1 MSNPAGYPGADEAL
15 HLLSRFQQTVG
26 EFAKRE
32 DQARRTINTRR
43 SDASRKYHGSISRVE
58 AQLEAELAAAE
69 AAYTQGQEQV
79 REAYDRR
86 RVRIRK
92 AGENVLRGL
101 HARGKQAKERFLH
114 QLQMRHLKADR
125 EFPARMQAVDHA
137 YAEFTHR
144 LAAET
149 ARITA
154 LRRRTSQARGMGA
167 KDEPLPAPGIPAN
180 PEEGLAR
187 LGAMLDQLE
196 AENAAFQAAP
206 AARQLRWA
214 PLPLLLVLVI
224 AGAGAALV
232 LRQPW
237 EIVAGVA
244 AFAGLVVIVLHM
256 LALRKAKP
264 VAAVVRTHFHE
275 AAVLHD
281 ACRAA
286 ADAQYAAD
294 RQAVQEEYDRTLA
307 EIEARWAEADALQ
320 VKVAS
325 EGREKLDRQLPRVTE
340 KSAGTIVTNLR
351 RVETRHAS
359 RVAAANARVEA
370 ERAELEAARETAH
383 TALAEL
389 EATLGADLERE
400 WQQEV
405 LPLWQEI
412 QRLNDSAVVSS
423 PEWSRQFVESWTP
436 SATFLPAIQF
446 GRVEVDLSTAGV
458 PADPRFALPN
468 PPKISVPLSLTFPE
482 QGSLVLETNDSGD
495 AEVIGAMH
503 NVLLRLLAGMPPG
516 KLSLT
521 LIDPVGLGENFAGF
535 MHLADYEESLIN
547 RRIWTQ
553 REQIEER
560 LAFLNEHIEKMI
572 QMYLRNEYATIT
584 EYNAQAGSVA
594 EKYHIL
600 VVADFPANFSDIAVK
615 RLQSIVSSGARCG
628 VFVLMHWDRRQ
639 IAPEGLVADELRKNS
654 VCLRREGGG
663 WKVSGGREAGFAKLS
678 LDRPPEPEVA
688 GEMIHRV
695 GRSSVDSQRVELPFE
710 QIAPAPDELWAGD
723 TSSEL
728 RVPIGRTGA
737 TKLQYL
743 AIGKGTRQHALFAG
757 KTGSGKSTLF
767 HVLITNLALAYSPE
781 QVEFYLIDFKKGVE
795 FKCYATKRLPHARVV
810 AIESD
815 REFALSVLQRVDE
828 ELKRRGDI
836 FRRLGVQD
844 VAGYRRSGGTE
855 AIPRTLLIIDE
866 FQEFFVEDDA
876 IAQSAA
882 LLFDRIIRQG
892 RAFGIHVLL
901 GSQTLGGA
909 YTLARATLG
918 QMVIRVAL
926 QCNEADAYLIMDDN
940 NSAPRLLSRPGE
952 GIYNDAAGAV
962 EGNSPFQAGWLSD
975 EERDRWLEKISALA
989 AARNGTY
996 ASPIVFEGNAPA
1008 DVRDNDL
1015 LRTVLATEPLS
1026 APAIPR
1032 IWLGAP
1038 NSIKGPTEV
1047 AFHRQSG
1054 NHLLIA
1060 GQREEAIITMLGLSA
1075 LALAAQY
1082 PAGKAK
1088 IYFLHALT
1096 PGTQDAEALDRLISP
1111 IPGLVNVQPH
1121 EISEVMATL
1130 AADLAQ
1136 RSEGAAPA
1144 DAPAVFVFIH
1154 GLHRFK
1160 KLRQEEDFSF
1170 SMSSESEAGAG
1181 ANLLKLINEGSSY
1194 GMHLVATVDTLNNLH
1209 RALGRKPLGEFEMR
1223 VLFQM
1228 SANDSATLID
1238 SPKASNLGLHRALLY
1253 NEQHGAMETFRPYA
1267 LPPREWVQGGVEGRG
1282 ASVEGLDASAQA
1294 RP

>member
-1 MSNPAGYPGADEAL
+1 MSSPVGSPGADEAL
-15 HLLSRFQQTVG
+15 NLLGRFQQTVAD
-26 EFAKRE
+26 FAKRE

-43 SDASRKYHGSISRVE
+43 SDASRKYHGGISRLE
-58 AQLEAELAAAE
+58 AQLEADLAAADAEFSE
-69 AAYTQGQEQV
+69 AQERV
-79 REAYDRR
+79 RSAHDRR
-86 RVRIRK
+86 RIRVRK
-92 AGENVLRGL
+92 AGENVMRSLQ
-101 HARGKQAKERFLH
+101 ARGKQARERFLH
-114 QLQMRHLKADR
+114 QLQMRHLSAER
-125 EFPARMQAVDHA
+125 ELPGRFQAVDHA

-149 ARITA
+149 ERLML
-154 LRRRTSQARGMGA
+154 LRRRTKQARRMQA
-167 KDEPLPAPGIPAN
+167 AAETRPTPELPTDA
-180 PEEGLAR
+180 EECLVR
-187 LGAMLDQLE
+187 LGELLSALD
-196 AENAAFQAAP
+196 AANTAFHRTA
-206 AARQLRWA
+206 AARQLRWI
-214 PLPLLLVLVI
+214 PLALLLVVVM
-224 AGAGAALV
+224 AGVGAALA

-237 EIVAGVA
+237 EIVAGAGSGA
-244 AFAGLVVIVLHM
+244 AFIVIALHI
-256 LALRKAKP
+256 LARRRAKSAA
-264 VAAVVRTHFHE
+264 AAVRGLYEE
-275 AAVLHD
+275 AALVHD
-281 ACRAA
+281 ACRAT

-294 RQAVQEEYDRTLA
+294 RQAVQDDYDGTVA
-307 EIEARWAEADALQ
+307 EIDARWAEADALKAQ
-320 VKVAS
+320 VAM
-325 EGREKLDRQLPRVTE
+325 EGREKLDRQLPRALA
-340 KSAGTIVTNLR
+340 KSEESLTAELHR
-351 RVETRHAS
+351 AERVHAE
-359 RVAAANARVEA
+359 RLEAAKARVEE
-370 ERAELEAARETAH
+370 ERAQLEVNRDRAVGDV
-383 TALAEL
+383 AEL
-389 EATLGADLERE
+389 DATLAADLTRA
-400 WQQEV
+400 WQEEV
-405 LPLWQEI
+405 LPLWEEI
-412 QRLNDSAVVSS
+412 QRLNEAAVGGS
-423 PEWSRQFVESWTP
+423 PEWSRQLVESWSP
-436 SATFLPAIQF
+436 SETFIPAIQI
-446 GRVEVDLSTAGV
+446 GQVRVDLYSPGV
-458 PADPRFALPN
+458 GLPVDPRFALPD
-468 PPKISVPLSLTFPE
+468 PPTISVPLSLSFPE
-482 QGSLVLETNDSGD
+482 RGSLVLETSDSGD

-503 NVLLRLLAGMPPG
+503 NVVLRLLAGMPPG

-521 LIDPVGLGENFAGF
+521 LIDPVGLGKNFAGF
-535 MHLADYEESLIN
+535 MNLADYEESLIN

-572 QMYLRNEYATIT
+572 QMYLRDEYATIT

-594 EKYHIL
+594 EKYHLL
-600 VVADFPANFSDIAVK
+600 VIADFPANFSDVAVK
-615 RLQSIVSSGARCG
+615 RLQSIAASGARCG

-639 IAPEGLVADELRKNS
+639 VAPESLVADELRKNS
-654 VCLRREGGG
+654 ICLRREGGE
-663 WKVSGGREAGFAKLS
+663 WKVSGSREKGLAKLS
-678 LDRPPEPEVA
+678 LDGPPEPA
-688 GEMIHRV
+688 LAAEMIHHV

-710 QIAPAPDELWAGD
+710 QIAPAADEFWTGD

-728 RVPIGRTGA
+728 RVAIGRTGA

-767 HVLITNLALAYSPE
+767 HVLITNLALAYSPAE
-781 QVEFYLIDFKKGVE
+781 VEFYLIDFKKGVE

-836 FRRLGVQD
+836 FRKLGVQD
-844 VAGYRRSGGTE
+844 MAGYRRRGGTD

-975 EERDRWLEKISALA
+975 EERDCWLDKISALA
-989 AARNGTY
+989 MERNGTH

-1008 DVRDNDL
+1008 DVRENDL
-1015 LRTVLATEPLS
+1015 LRAALASEPLIP
-1026 APAIPR
+1026 PAIAR
-1032 IWLGAP
+1032 CWLGAP
-1038 NSIKGPTEV
+1038 NSIKGPTQV

-1054 NHLLIA
+1054 NHLLII
-1060 GQREEAIITMLGLSA
+1060 GQRDEEILTMLGLSMLG
-1075 LALAAQY
+1075 LAGQY
-1082 PAGKAK
+1082 PVGKAK
-1088 IYFLHALT
+1088 FYFLHALT
-1096 PGTQDAEALDRLISP
+1096 PGTPDAEALNRLLAP
-1111 IPGLVNVQPH
+1111 VPGLIIVQTH
-1121 EISEVMATL
+1121 EISEVMSAL

-1136 RSEGAAPA
+1136 RAEGTASA
-1144 DAPAVFVFIH
+1144 DAPPVFFFVH

-1170 SMSSESEAGAG
+1170 SLSSESEAGAG

-1194 GMHLVATVDTLNNLH
+1194 GMHLVVTVDTLNNLH

-1238 SPKASNLGLHRALLY
+1238 SPKASSLGLHRALLY
-1253 NEQHGAMETFRPYA
+1253 NEQHGAVETFRPYA
-1267 LPPREWVQGGVEGRG
+1267 LPSHEWVQE
-1282 ASVEGLDASAQA
+1282 AAA
-1294 RP
+1294 RLITIPV